1 MSRFCHGRRRLTIS
15 GPRHPSTPAGGRFG
29 RGELSKPKTVETL
42 AAPRDDG
49 VRFDDAQS
57 RAPLV
62 PGCTK
67 PSPQEPVEPIELR
80 SVHRALQYAKLVA
93 EGDDLKLQCR
103 SSSKSRHRGRKQ
115 RRQYGRRRELTR
127 VGNFHFISQIG
138 NYGKECRCE
147 QKRRHG
153 VFAASERGREGL
165 KQGALFGIV
174 RNLILGVPLDRQN
187 VPPRGEFDGFDSSVF
202 RVTGAD
208 LEPACKSRYR
218 LVVP

>member
-1 MSRFCHGRRRLTIS
+1 M
-15 GPRHPSTPAGGRFG
+15 
-29 RGELSKPKTVETL
+29 
-42 AAPRDDG
+42 
-49 VRFDDAQS
+49 
-57 RAPLV
+57 PL
-62 PGCTK
+62 K
-67 PSPQEPVEPIELR
+67 FEKQ
-80 SVHRALQYAKLVA
+80 
-93 EGDDLKLQCR
+93 
-103 SSSKSRHRGRKQ
+103 KSRTQTTPTVRPQARIDESG
-115 RRQYGRRRELTR
+115 Y
-127 VGNFHFISQIG
+127 FHFISQIG